1 MKQRY
6 QGVFIL
12 DLKGKEE
19 SVKDIVDSVEKEIVL
34 GGGEI
39 FRTQKMDRKR
49 FARGDHELDS
59 GYFVNIQFS
68 FDPKG
73 LTGLRHKLKF
83 NEHVF
88 RQFYLKEVKPKAY
101 KDTNAAEVSE
111 AASEAS
117 G

>member
-6 QGVFIL
+6 RGVFIL

-19 SVKDIVDSVEKEIVL
+19 SVKEIVDSIEKEIL
-34 GGGEI
+34 SGGGEI
-39 FRTQKMDRKR
+39 FGTQKMDRKR
-49 FARGDHELDS
+49 FVRGDHDLDS

-73 LTGLRHKLKF
+73 LSGLRNKLKF

-88 RQFYLKEVKPKAY
+88 RQFYLKEIKPKPY
-101 KDTNAAEVSE
+101 KEVVL
-111 AASEAS
+111 AVDDGASSAVT
-117 G
+117 